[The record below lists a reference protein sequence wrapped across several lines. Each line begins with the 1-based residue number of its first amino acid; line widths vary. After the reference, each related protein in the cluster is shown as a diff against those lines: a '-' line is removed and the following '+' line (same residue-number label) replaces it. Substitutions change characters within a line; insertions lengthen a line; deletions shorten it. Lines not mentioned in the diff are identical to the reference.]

1 MRTSRLYDLL
11 WHEAKLASKP
21 NDGTTSLASSPLTE
35 SETERNK
42 FAFTP
47 AKLLYNPKSPEEHLL
62 LLPITIINP
71 RKDYTGPSL
80 DTSVVNDHASPIRH
94 SATGNGPAEP
104 NTTSA
109 VSSSEADLELEHK
122 KFAFTPDQL
131 RKLYN
136 RTILGAF
143 YALGGID
150 GIEKGLRTDRP
161 AGDSLKKIKTRF
173 ARNLYEETS
182 LTASPT
188 ASQPISS
195 SKGIQSTKWKTRR
208 SAKSLVSSF
217 SSSTPSALGRV
228 LPFAFFGSAY
238 AQDAPTAESSW
249 RQRALA
255 ALTEPVVALAYLLIP
270 AIVLFITGYM
280 AHHYHKKA
288 REGKAG
294 IGMLIMAIILIS
306 LLKPSSTATASEK
319 YWRLAI
325 GLAYA
330 LFMIVYCRL
339 IALRNK
345 WQRGSCSIVVTLA
358 VLMAFVP
365 MASPSVQTW
374 WDSLTKAHPLFA
386 LSPALPLAFTVCDLA
401 AYVAGGMNGRGDGRS
416 GLPPPVPGPQGS

>member
-1 MRTSRLYDLL
+1 LNPYFYNMQESDRSMKEIFAALQNQLKSSINSEI
-11 WHEAKLASKP
+11 EAEKSAE
-21 NDGTTSLASSPLTE
+21 E
-35 SETERNK
+35 SNQAYVT
-42 FAFTP
+42 AM
-47 AKLLYNPKSPEEHLL
+47 
-62 LLPITIINP
+62 
-71 RKDYTGPSL
+71 
-80 DTSVVNDHASPIRH
+80 
-94 SATGNGPAEP
+94 
-104 NTTSA
+104 
-109 VSSSEADLELEHK
+109 
-122 KFAFTPDQL
+122 
-131 RKLYN
+131 
-136 RTILGAF
+136 
-143 YALGGID
+143 
-150 GIEKGLRTDRP
+150 
-161 AGDSLKKIKTRF
+161 DSLKKIKTRF
-173 ARNLYEETS
+173 TRNLYEETS

-195 SKGIQSTKWKTRR
+195 SQGIQSTKWKTRR

-217 SSSTPSALGRV
+217 SSSTPSTLGRV

-255 ALTEPVVALAYLLIP
+255 ALTEPVVALASLLIP